1 MNTASVVR
9 LILLSALWGAS
20 FLFMRIGVPVLGPG
34 VLIFA
39 RVALATLFLLLVAGY
54 FRRALGVSEHWRH
67 FLVLAFFNSALPFLL
82 LAWAAQTISASLL
95 SILNATAPIWA
106 AAIGAVWMRTRLAG
120 KSLLGLLLGIAGVG
134 LLAGVESFSLPAGG
148 VTAIL
153 AGLGAACCYGIATI
167 YTRTAQSVA
176 PFANALGSMAG
187 SVLWLL
193 PVLWFAPLPTAMPA
207 IEVTLSVVAL
217 GVLCSGVAYL
227 LYFRLV
233 EDIGATS
240 TLTVTFLIPVF
251 GILWGTL
258 FLGETVGWH
267 TAAGCLIVLTGT
279 ALVTGF
285 SVRELFSRQA
295 SAPPRP

>member
-9 LILLSALWGAS
+9 LILLSAIWGAS
-20 FLFMRIGVPVLGPG
+20 FLFMRIGVPVLGPS

-54 FRRALGVSEHWRH
+54 FRRAPGVRARWQH

-82 LAWAAQTISASLL
+82 LAWSAQTLSASLL

-106 AAIGAVWMRTRLAG
+106 AAIGAAWMGTRLAA

-134 LLAGVESFSLPAGG
+134 LLAGVESYSLPAGG

-167 YTRTAQSVA
+167 YTRTAASVA
-176 PFANALGSMAG
+176 PFSNAIGSMAG
-187 SVLWLL
+187 ATLWLL
-193 PVLWFAPLPTAMPA
+193 PTLWFVPLPRAVPA
-207 IEVTLSVVAL
+207 WPVTVSVIAL

-233 EDIGATS
+233 EDIGPTS

-258 FLGETVGWH
+258 FLDETVGWH
-267 TAAGCLIVLTGT
+267 TAAGCLVVLTGT
-279 ALVTGF
+279 GLVTGF
-285 SVRELFSRQA
+285 PARALFSRQA
-295 SAPPRP
+295 PARQRQ